1 MCNYLLKN
9 APKDRSSVNEV
20 ENAQT
25 HPLIQLRCLTC
36 TSFSR
41 FFHQV
46 SLEVLGH
53 ISSNKEKD
61 NFIAWQFGS
70 DRAVETHARMPLANT
85 SFKDCNSLG
94 IMMLE
99 QALLLPE
106 LLSNLHILL
115 LLAHVGIR
123 VRGLHREVATVAT
136 KRKRI
141 IPSPR

>member
-1 MCNYLLKN
+1 MPMCNYLLKN

-70 DRAVETHARMPLANT
+70 DRAVETHCEDASCQYELQGLQFSWNNDART
-85 SFKDCNSLG
+85 G
-94 IMMLE
+94 ITPARTTL
-99 QALLLPE
+99 
-106 LLSNLHILL
+106 
-115 LLAHVGIR
+115 
-123 VRGLHREVATVAT
+123 
-136 KRKRI
+136 
-141 IPSPR
+141 